1 MREEKG
7 RKVWKEQ
14 KREEKGRKANGMEA
28 KNRDGMGWDGKGRVK
43 VWCTFNKVA
52 YFFFVSPYEASLDMY
67 IVSFTCSYHVISCHV
82 V

>member
-1 MREEKG
+1 MERAKKG
-7 RKVWKEQ
+7 REGKES
-14 KREEKGRKANGMEA
+14 KRNGSEGKGW
-28 KNRDGMGWDGKGRVK
+28 DGMGKEGKGRVK